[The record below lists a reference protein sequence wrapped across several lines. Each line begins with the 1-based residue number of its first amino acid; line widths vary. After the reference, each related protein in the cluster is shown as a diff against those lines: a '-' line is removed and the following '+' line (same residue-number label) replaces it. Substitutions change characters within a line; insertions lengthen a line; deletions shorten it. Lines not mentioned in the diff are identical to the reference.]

1 MTLLLAQ
8 PASRPRRLAAVVAL
22 AALSSLLAA
31 GCATT
36 ERTPAPPPPALAMT
50 PPSVRLP
57 IAQID
62 RGVQFVLPDTV
73 LFEVGKAE
81 LNERESAAYLDRMA
95 HLLKTK
101 TGKRISVEGHTD
113 NQGPADLN
121 RRLSEQRAE
130 VVARALESRGVPAE
144 RMTRQGFSFQRPVAP
159 NDLEAGRRLNRRTEV
174 IVLDE
179 KVETFTAGEPAGAFE
194 DAVARIRTILEAG
207 RGGR

>member
-1 MTLLLAQ
+1 MPPIHTPHRA
-8 PASRPRRLAAVVAL
+8 RRRLFAPAIALVV
-22 AALSSLLAA
+22 LSSILAS

-36 ERTPAPPPPALAMT
+36 EPKPAAPAPAVAQPP
-50 PPSVRLP
+50 VRLP

-73 LFEVGKAE
+73 LFEVGKAD
-81 LNERESAAYLDRMA
+81 LNERESGAYLDRIA

-101 TGKRISVEGHTD
+101 TTKRISVEGHTD
-113 NQGPADLN
+113 NQGPTELN

-130 VVARALESRGVPAE
+130 TVARALANRGVPSE
-144 RMTRQGFSFQRPVAP
+144 RMTRQGFWFQRPVAP

-179 KVETFTAGEPAGAFE
+179 KVETITAGEPAGAFE

-207 RGGR
+207 RGGK

>member
-1 MTLLLAQ
+1 MTRSPAPCGHRRFLA
-8 PASRPRRLAAVVAL
+8 PAVAL
-22 AALSSLLAA
+22 AALSSILVS

-36 ERTPAPPPPALAMT
+36 ERTPAPPPPAVA
-50 PPSVRLP
+50 PPTVRLP

-73 LFEVGKAE
+73 LFEVGKAD
-81 LNERESAAYLDRMA
+81 LNERDSAAYLDRIA

-101 TGKRISVEGHTD
+101 TNKRVSVEGHTD
-113 NQGPADLN
+113 NQGPAELN
-121 RRLSEQRAE
+121 QRLSEQRAE
-130 VVARALESRGVPAE
+130 VVARALASRGVPSE

-179 KVETFTAGEPAGAFE
+179 KVETITAGEPAGAFE

-207 RGGR
+207 RGSK

>member
-1 MTLLLAQ
+1 M
-8 PASRPRRLAAVVAL
+8 RRERFALVIAL
-22 AALSSLLAA
+22 AAFSSIVVS

-36 ERTPAPPPPALAMT
+36 EPRPAAPAPAVAPPP
-50 PPSVRLP
+50 VRLP

-73 LFEVGKAE
+73 LFEVGKAD
-81 LNERESAAYLDRMA
+81 LNERESAADLDRIA

-101 TGKRISVEGHTD
+101 TTKRVSVEGHTD

-121 RRLSEQRAE
+121 QRLSEQRAD
-130 VVARALESRGVPAE
+130 VVARALANRGVPAE
-144 RMTRQGFSFQRPVAP
+144 RVTRQGFSFQRPVAP

-179 KVETFTAGEPAGAFE
+179 KVETITAGEPAGAFE
-194 DAVARIRTILEAG
+194 DAVDRIRTILETG
-207 RGGR
+207 RGGK